1 MGGDKV
7 EHWVLVICQIELAL
21 DVEVSSD
28 LVGGDKLEHWVLVI
42 CQGSRSAREVVATQ
56 TRELQGS
63 ASDSSFFTTIR
74 ACLPA
79 TRTLPIYLYTIT
91 HITK

>member
-1 MGGDKV
+1 MVGGDKL

-63 ASDSSFFTTIR
+63 ASDSSFFTIR
-74 ACLPA
+74 ACL
-79 TRTLPIYLYTIT
+79 LLKHYLINTIT

>member
-28 LVGGDKLEHWVLVI
+28 LVGGDKLEHWVLII
-42 CQGSRSAREVVATQ
+42 CQGSRSAREVEETQ

-63 ASDSSFFTTIR
+63 ALESSFFTIR
-74 ACLPA
+74 ACL
-79 TRTLPIYLYTIT
+79 LLKHHVVNTIS
-91 HITK
+91 HII